1 MILRLSL
8 KRVHRAFLT
17 TGSRVLRTRLSGKW
31 LWSGRSHSRSTLNT
45 APCPWFGMYRHCHLF
60 RTQLKPAEFRLKMTC
75 QMFVHYVFLCGIW
88 LICSQLGA
96 RNPWYLHLSVC
107 SPCDPLCALKQ
118 LMV

>member
-45 APCPWFGMYRHCHLF
+45 APCPGLGMYRHCHLF
-60 RTQLKPAEFRLKMTC
+60 RTQLKPAESRVEMTC
-75 QMFVHYVFLCGIW
+75 QMHAHYAFLSSIW
-88 LICSQLGA
+88 LICSQVGASNPGHLALG
-96 RNPWYLHLSVC
+96 V
-107 SPCDPLCALKQ
+107 
-118 LMV
+118 